1 MDPTFFTRGL
11 VIGFTVAMA
20 VGPMSLLTMRRTIA
34 HGRLYGLVSGL
45 GIATADASY
54 GAVAAFG
61 LTAVTAVLVGART
74 ALGVAGGAFLIWLG
88 ARTIVDRAVAT
99 EAAAAAGSDRPGLPA
114 AWLSIYG
121 LTMTNPMTILS
132 FAAIFAGFGLAGGSL
147 LEAALLTIGVFV
159 GSSLWWIALTSV
171 VGRLRTRLTP
181 AVLVS
186 INRASGVAL
195 LVFGVLAI
203 AAAAGVGP

>member
-1 MDPTFFTRGL
+1 
-11 VIGFTVAMA
+11 
-20 VGPMSLLTMRRTIA
+20 
-34 HGRLYGLVSGL
+34 
-45 GIATADASY
+45 
-54 GAVAAFG
+54 
-61 LTAVTAVLVGART
+61 
-74 ALGVAGGAFLIWLG
+74 GAFLS
-88 ARTIVDRAVAT
+88 T
-99 EAAAAAGSDRPGLPA
+99 
-114 AWLSIYG
+114 YG

>member
-61 LTAVTAVLVGART
+61 LTAVTAVLVGARM

>member
-20 VGPMSLLTMRRTIA
+20 VGPMSLLTIRRTIA

-88 ARTIVDRAVAT
+88 ARTVVDRAAAT
-99 EAAAAAGSDRPGLPA
+99 AAVAAAGNDRPGLPA

-171 VGRLRTRLTP
+171 VGRIRTRLTP
-181 AVLVS
+181 AVIVW

-203 AAAAGVGP
+203 AAAAGVGR

>member
-99 EAAAAAGSDRPGLPA
+99 AAAAAAGSDRPGLPA

-171 VGRLRTRLTP
+171 VGRRRTRLTP